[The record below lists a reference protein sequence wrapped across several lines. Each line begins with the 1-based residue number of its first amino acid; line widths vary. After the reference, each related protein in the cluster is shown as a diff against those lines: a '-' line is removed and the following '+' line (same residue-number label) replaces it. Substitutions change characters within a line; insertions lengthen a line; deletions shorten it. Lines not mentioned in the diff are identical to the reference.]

1 MSTISINVTEKKNK
15 LKFIIPSLLG
25 IALFL
30 LPVPYKG
37 QTTVMLGHIN
47 GIVKNYLIDGVLMY
61 GVLAS
66 IATIVMSVIGSIAKP
81 SFITENSILKET
93 FVTTPLS
100 LMVRVA
106 GAIIYIMVYFE
117 MGPHLLVGEN
127 TGGLVVNDFIG
138 SLFVTFTVGNL
149 ILPFLLSFG
158 LLEFLG
164 NLAKPIMRKLFDVPG
179 RSAVDAIA
187 SFVGDGTLG
196 IIVTDEQHVKG
207 YYTKREAVL
216 ISTCFS
222 VVGIAFTAFV
232 AGELGFASKFPL
244 FYGTII
250 FTCFIVALIMARLPI
265 IKRYPNEYMEG
276 VGKQL
281 KEDEEKVSLNEAF
294 DIAVDSA
301 QEGGVKSFI
310 KMLPA
315 IFNIHMTFIP
325 VIVFVGTL
333 GLVVAEATPIFSLIA
348 TPLVPLYKMLNIPDA
363 ALVAEASLVGFADM
377 YLPTIFIKESPH
389 EISRFI
395 VGTLSFTQLIFM
407 AETGSILLNTK
418 MKFNF
423 LEVLGFFI
431 ARTVISLP
439 IIIII
444 AKVFI
449 GN

>member
-1 MSTISINVTEKKNK
+1 MSTISVNQEKNGSI
-15 LKFIIPSLLG
+15 LKFIIPSLFG

-30 LPVPYKG
+30 LPIPYKG
-37 QTTVMLGHIN
+37 NTTVMLGHIN
-47 GIVKNYLIDGVLMY
+47 GIVKNYLTDSVLIY
-61 GVLAS
+61 GMVVS
-66 IATIVMSVIGSIAKP
+66 VITIVMSVLGSLVKP
-81 SFITENSILKET
+81 SFIMDTKVLKST
-93 FVTTPLS
+93 FVTSPLS
-100 LMVRVA
+100 LLVRVA
-106 GAIIYIMVYFE
+106 GAMMYILIYLGI
-117 MGPHLLVGEN
+117 GPHILIGEN

-149 ILPFLLSFG
+149 ILPFLLEFG

-164 NLAKPIMRKLFDVPG
+164 NLAKPVMRKLFNVPG

-196 IIVTDEQHVKG
+196 ILVTDEQYAQG
-207 YYTKREAVL
+207 YYNKRESVL

-265 IKRYPNEYMEG
+265 ITRYSEEYMEG

-281 KEDEEKVSLNEAF
+281 KEDENNVTVEEALNVAVEKASGASVTAF
-294 DIAVDSA
+294 TRM
-301 QEGGVKSFI
+301 F
-310 KMLPA
+310 PA

-325 VIVFVGTL
+325 VIVFVGTS
-333 GLVVAEATPIFSLIA
+333 GLMIAEATPIFSIIA
-348 TPLVPLYKMLNIPDA
+348 APLVPLFKALNIPDA
-363 ALVAEASLVGFADM
+363 KLVAEASLVGFTDM
-377 YLPTIFIKESPH
+377 YLPTIFIKESQY

-418 MKFNF
+418 MKFKF
-423 LEVLGFFI
+423 YEVLGFFL
-431 ARTVISLP
+431 ARTAISLP

-444 AKVFI
+444 GKVFL
-449 GN
+449 

>member
-1 MSTISINVTEKKNK
+1 MSTISIKSNDNGNI
-15 LKFIIPSLLG
+15 LKFVIPSLLG

-30 LPVPYKG
+30 LPIPYKG
-37 QTTVMLGHIN
+37 ETTVMLGHIN
-47 GIVKNYLIDGVLMY
+47 GIVKSHLIDSVLVY
-61 GVLAS
+61 GMLAS
-66 IATIVMSVIGSIAKP
+66 AATIVMSIAGTLMKP
-81 SFITENSILKET
+81 AFIMNNNILKST

-100 LMVRVA
+100 LLVRVA
-106 GAIIYIMVYFE
+106 GAIMYIMIYLQI
-117 MGPHLLVGEN
+117 GPNLIIGEN
-127 TGGLVVNDFIG
+127 TGGLVVNSFIG

-149 ILPFLLSFG
+149 ILPFLLEFG

-164 NLAKPIMRKLFDVPG
+164 NLAKPVMRKLFNVPG

-196 IIVTDEQHVKG
+196 IIVTDEQHAQG
-207 YYTKREAVL
+207 YYTKREATL
-216 ISTCFS
+216 IATCFS

-232 AGELGFASKFPL
+232 AGELGFASRFPL

-265 IKRYPNEYMEG
+265 ITRYPQEYMEG

-281 KEDEEKVSLNEAF
+281 KEDDGKVNVADAIEVAVEKANGTN
-294 DIAVDSA
+294 AVVFA
-301 QEGGVKSFI
+301 
-310 KMLPA
+310 KMLPS

-325 VIVFVGTL
+325 VIVFVGTC
-333 GLVVAEATPIFSLIA
+333 GLMIAETTSIFSIIA
-348 TPLVPLYKMLNIPDA
+348 SPLVPLFEMLGIPDA
-363 ALVAEASLVGFADM
+363 KLVAEASLVGFTDM
-377 YLPTIFIKESPH
+377 YLPTIFIKNSPH

-418 MKFNF
+418 MKFSF
-423 LEVLGFFI
+423 LEVLGFFL
-431 ARTVISLP
+431 ARTAISLP

-444 AKVFI
+444 AKIFI
-449 GN
+449 

>member
-1 MSTISINVTEKKNK
+1 MSTLSINTTDNK
-15 LKFIIPSLLG
+15 SKMKFIIPSLLG

-30 LPVPYKG
+30 LPIPYKG

-47 GIVKNYLIDGVLMY
+47 GIVKNHLTEGVLMY
-61 GVLAS
+61 GMAAS
-66 IATIVMSVIGSIAKP
+66 VATIVMSILGSIFNL
-81 SFITENSILKET
+81 SIITENKVLKSA
-93 FVTTPLS
+93 FVTSPLS
-100 LMVRVA
+100 LLVRIA
-106 GAIIYIMVYFE
+106 GAVMFIMIYLQV
-117 MGPHLLVGEN
+117 GPELLIGED

-149 ILPFLLSFG
+149 ILPFLLEFG

-164 NLAKPIMRKLFDVPG
+164 NLAKPIMRKLFNVPG

-196 IIVTDEQHVKG
+196 IIVTDEQHAQG
-207 YYTKREAVL
+207 YYTKREATL
-216 ISTCFS
+216 IATCFS

-250 FTCFIVALIMARLPI
+250 FTCFIVALVMSRLPMI
-265 IKRYPNEYMEG
+265 NKYPDEYMEG

-281 KEDEEKVSLNEAF
+281 KEDEKDVSVNEAF
-294 DIAVDSA
+294 DIAVDKA
-301 QEGGVKSFI
+301 EGADMGAFT
-310 KMLPA
+310 KMLPS

-325 VIVFVGTL
+325 VIVFVGTC
-333 GLVVAEATPIFSLIA
+333 GLMIAEATPIFSIIA
-348 TPLVPLYKMLNIPDA
+348 APLVPVFEFLNIPDA
-363 ALVAEASLVGFADM
+363 ALVAEASLVGFTDM
-377 YLPTIFIKESPH
+377 YLPTIFIKNSPH

-407 AETGSILLNTK
+407 AETGSILLKTK
-418 MKFNF
+418 MNFNF
-423 LEVLGFFI
+423 LEVLGFFLM
-431 ARTVISLP
+431 RTAISLP

-444 AKVFI
+444 AKIFI
-449 GN
+449 